1 MRIQF
6 KIVTKL
12 MLVAP
17 LAICGIIAV
26 TQVFHVRDG
35 IIDRQT
41 QRETQAVKLS
51 RAADAAEIDLLQL
64 RRHEKDFLLRKE
76 TSYSDKHAEYVIK
89 TAKDLQ
95 ALKENLPQGA
105 DPAAIDAVAAALQA
119 YGNTFVQLVAA
130 NSEIG
135 LTPDDGLQGKMRTAA
150 HDLEKQVNTGGHDAV
165 LADLLMLRR
174 HEKDFIMR
182 LDDKSRTQMGE
193 VAAKLLARP
202 DTDFGGTSARA
213 RAVVVI
219 KTYIDAFKQLSD
231 RLTAE
236 AELRKRLS
244 NAYKPVEPAL
254 DSIRTSVRDILAD
267 VTRDKEQTQAT
278 ASVVTWAVAALLG
291 VLLGGVIWLIGRSIA
306 GPLGRSIGLMRRLE
320 QGDTNFVVGDTDRTD
335 EIGEMSRAI
344 NSFRETAVERVRSE
358 DMLATS
364 RRVQEEERNARL
376 QEDRRRAQEMAD
388 VTQELG
394 QGLRRLAQGDL
405 TVRIGARFTE
415 DFKGLMVDFN
425 DSVAGLA
432 QTLTSI
438 VGSIQVIDSGAQE
451 IAAAANDLSQR
462 TERQAAS
469 LEQTAAALDEITSNV
484 SSSSRR
490 TEEARELAAQ
500 ANQSA
505 DRSTNI
511 VGNAVQAM
519 RRIEESS
526 KQIANIIGV
535 IDEIAF
541 QTNLLA
547 LNAGV
552 EAARAGD
559 AGKGFAVV
567 AQEVRE
573 LAQRSAT
580 AAKEIKALIQNS
592 SMEVEGGV
600 TLVRDAGEALRMIG
614 GFIVDIN
621 AHMDAINTSAR
632 EQSVGLAE
640 VNTAVN
646 SMDQTT
652 QQNAAMVEQ
661 STAASSSLAQEAV
674 RLRDLVGRFQFQ
686 SASFGRDAMGSFAPA
701 A

>member
-306 GPLGRSIGLMRRLE
+306 GLSAE
-320 QGDTNFVVGDTDRTD
+320 
-335 EIGEMSRAI
+335 A
-344 NSFRETAVERVRSE
+344 
-358 DMLATS
+358 
-364 RRVQEEERNARL
+364 
-376 QEDRRRAQEMAD
+376 
-388 VTQELG
+388 
-394 QGLRRLAQGDL
+394 
-405 TVRIGARFTE
+405 
-415 DFKGLMVDFN
+415 
-425 DSVAGLA
+425 
-432 QTLTSI
+432 
-438 VGSIQVIDSGAQE
+438 SG
-451 IAAAANDLSQR
+451 
-462 TERQAAS
+462 
-469 LEQTAAALDEITSNV
+469 
-484 SSSSRR
+484 
-490 TEEARELAAQ
+490 
-500 ANQSA
+500 
-505 DRSTNI
+505 
-511 VGNAVQAM
+511 
-519 RRIEESS
+519 
-526 KQIANIIGV
+526 
-535 IDEIAF
+535 
-541 QTNLLA
+541 
-547 LNAGV
+547 
-552 EAARAGD
+552 
-559 AGKGFAVV
+559 
-567 AQEVRE
+567 
-573 LAQRSAT
+573 
-580 AAKEIKALIQNS
+580 
-592 SMEVEGGV
+592 
-600 TLVRDAGEALRMIG
+600 
-614 GFIVDIN
+614 
-621 AHMDAINTSAR
+621 
-632 EQSVGLAE
+632 
-640 VNTAVN
+640 
-646 SMDQTT
+646 
-652 QQNAAMVEQ
+652 
-661 STAASSSLAQEAV
+661 
-674 RLRDLVGRFQFQ
+674 
-686 SASFGRDAMGSFAPA
+686 
-701 A
+701 